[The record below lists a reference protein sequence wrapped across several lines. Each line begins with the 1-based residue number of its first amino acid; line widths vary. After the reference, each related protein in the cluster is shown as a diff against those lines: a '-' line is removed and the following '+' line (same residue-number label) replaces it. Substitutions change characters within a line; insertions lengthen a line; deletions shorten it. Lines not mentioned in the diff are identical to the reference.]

1 MQTLLSHRLGTCAN
15 SVIPAAVLLIVAPFA
30 AALAAAPVMKSESF
44 DRDPGWEAHNNRI
57 VPLDV
62 PTIVQDFG
70 YSPATNVA
78 GKAAGEMGGRVTRA
92 AEPAYCADKIGARS
106 LDDKLSA
113 SGTFALTKTAGS
125 AGLFFGF
132 FRAAQAGAT
141 GRPIASLG
149 MDIDCERGGAR
160 LAVRLITGQEK
171 SCGTFVT
178 PFIPGHFRPTPIRND
193 GSRYHWTLD
202 YDPQANH
209 GNGRITFT
217 IHCGAN
223 PPDELLKGNLPEA
236 HRQEALSHFPHT
248 TSFQVDLPEGFKRQ
262 DTVFDHF
269 GLMNGLK
276 PGGPLTIY
284 FDDLE
289 YCGRVQDFSQDP
301 HWDGSRNRASYKSDD
316 VRGAQEFGFSK
327 TSHAGGKPGEIGG
340 TFWRTESNWGSYADR
355 VGPLT
360 FQDRL
365 EARGKVVM
373 TAAGP
378 DADMCF
384 GWFRG
389 NSKDSAPDKAGEFLG
404 IHVGGPTRMGH
415 PFLPAICVNPDLRG
429 KIKKGPSLLPGKT
442 YDWSLLYDPNANHGD
457 GAITAT
463 LGAESVTLNLKK
475 GQKESAKAAR
485 LDHFG
490 LFSTGPGGQM
500 VKLYLDDLQYT
511 AAPVR

>member
-1 MQTLLSHRLGTCAN
+1 MKRFVSAALLLPLLLVSAA
-15 SVIPAAVLLIVAPFA
+15 PAADPA
-30 AALAAAPVMKSESF
+30 MKSESF

-57 VPLDV
+57 VPASV

-70 YSPATNVA
+70 YSPTTNVA

-92 AEPAYCADKIGARS
+92 AEPAFYADRIGPKT

-113 SGTFALTKTAGS
+113 AGSFALTKTAGS

-141 GRPIASLG
+141 GRPISSLG
-149 MDIDCERGGAR
+149 MDIDCEHGGAR
-160 LAVRLITGQEK
+160 LAVRLITGHEK

-193 GSRYHWTLD
+193 GSRYRWTLD
-202 YDPQANH
+202 YDPKANG

-217 IHCGAN
+217 IHSDAN
-223 PPDELLKGNLPEA
+223 PPDELLKANLPQA

-276 PGGPLTIY
+276 PGNAAMIY
-284 FDDLE
+284 FDDLA
-289 YCGRVQDFSQDP
+289 YCGRTQEFSQDP
-301 HWDGSRNRASYKSDD
+301 HWGGTRNRASYKAVD
-316 VRGAQEFGFSK
+316 VGGAQNFGFSN
-327 TSHAGGKPGEIGG
+327 TRYAGGKPGEIGG
-340 TFWRTESNWGSYADR
+340 TFWRTETDWGYYADR

-389 NSKDSAPDKAGEFLG
+389 SSKADAPDKAGDFLG

-415 PFLPAICVNPDLRG
+415 PFLPAFCVNPDLRG
-429 KIKKGPSLLPGKT
+429 RIKKGPSLLPGKT
-442 YDWSLLYDPNANHGD
+442 YDWSLVYDPVANDGT
-457 GAITAT
+457 GAITVT
-463 LGAESVTLNLKK
+463 LGTDSVTLNLKK
-475 GQKESAKAAR
+475 GQKEQANAAC
-485 LDHFG
+485 LDRFG
-490 LFSTGPGGQM
+490 VFSIGPGGQM

-511 AAPVR
+511 AVPAR